1 MKSHPGTV
9 VSAMVIMMPWLCVFD
24 DLAVTCFLEPQETV
38 PLAVDNDPW
47 VASSSFS
54 SVKDRKRMIMM
65 MMMMMMMMMRRIGMI
80 LVATEVQEQKCCSVR
95 NKCQTRIRLMTEL
108 KSKPL

>member
-1 MKSHPGTV
+1 MKNHPGTV
-9 VSAMVIMMPWLCVFD
+9 VSAMIIMMPWLCVFD
-24 DLAVTCFLEPQETV
+24 GLGVTCFLEPQETV
-38 PLAVDNDPW
+38 PLAVDSDPW

-54 SVKDRKRMIMM
+54 SVKDRRRMMMIMRM
-65 MMMMMMMMMRRIGMI
+65 IGMI